1 MQSAEVNT
9 DDPVASDDELGAIE
23 RTRRNAKFISELVM
37 VHPKLFLIAMAGA
50 AVFALLTVASSAAI
64 GRVIDNVILPSF
76 EDGGV
81 STSTVVGWLGL
92 VIAIGVLRAVA
103 IVVRRSYAS
112 ITMWRVAQTF
122 TNRVVGRYVAQP
134 VSWHNRR
141 ADGDLV
147 QRAGVDSEATVSVL
161 APIPFATGTLI
172 MLVASTI
179 WMLVIDVPLGLVAVV
194 VFPLL
199 VITNVIYEKA
209 VSKHFTRAQDQL
221 GEFSAGVHE
230 SFEGVQLVKSYGAEE
245 RETERL
251 AGLADRV
258 RASRVLAIKLRSWF
272 EALLDVIPSL
282 TNILLVVIGALR
294 VRSGDVTVGEFSSVI
309 FLFTL
314 LVFPLR
320 LIGYTLSELPR
331 SMAAWQ
337 RIRTVLDE
345 PIEPDPTDRIGVAR
359 SGFGVE
365 FDGVT
370 FAHEGDGPPTVR
382 DVDLAVRQGSVT
394 ALVGPTGSGKSTLA
408 QLAAGLI
415 GPGIG
420 EVRLA
425 PGARSIVFQEAFLSS
440 GTVRDNVELGTSYTD
455 EQIWDALDQAA
466 ATEFVQRLPQQLDT
480 VVGERG
486 VSLSGGQRQRLAL
499 ARALVRQPSLLV
511 LDDTTSAL
519 DPATEALILERLR
532 TRLSGSTVLMVA
544 SRPSTIALADDVVF
558 VADGRIAAHGTHD
571 ELLATTGAYR
581 ELVEAFEADRDLD
594 GTNAPAPTPTP
605 SPTSSGEVGP

>member
-1 MQSAEVNT
+1 MQSADPIT
-9 DDPVASDDELGAIE
+9 DQPVAPDDELGAID
-23 RTRRNAKFISELVM
+23 RTRRNARFIAELVK
-37 VHPKLFLIAMAGA
+37 VHPKLFTIAMAGA
-50 AVFALLTVASSAAI
+50 AVFALLTVVSSVVI
-64 GRVIDNVILPSF
+64 GRVIDDVILPTF
-76 EDGGV
+76 EEGGV
-81 STSTVVGWLGL
+81 STNTVLAGLGL
-92 VIAIGVLRAVA
+92 VIGVGVLRAIA

-122 TNRVVGRYVAQP
+122 TNRVVERYVAQP

-147 QRAGVDSEATVSVL
+147 QRAGVDAEATVSVL
-161 APIPFATGTLI
+161 APIPFASGTII

-179 WMLVIDVPLGLVAVV
+179 WMLAIDVPLGMVALV

-199 VITNVIYEKA
+199 IITNVIYEKA
-209 VSKHFTRAQDQL
+209 VSTHFTRAQDQL

-251 AGLADRV
+251 GGLADRV
-258 RASRVLAIKLRSWF
+258 RASRVQAIKLRSWF

-345 PIEPDPTDRIGVAR
+345 PIEPDPMDRIGVAAD
-359 SGFGVE
+359 GLGVE
-365 FDGVT
+365 FSGVT
-370 FAHEGDGPPTVR
+370 FAHEGDGPPTVK

-415 GPGIG
+415 APGIG

-425 PGARSIVFQEAFLSS
+425 DGARSIVFQEAFLSS
-440 GTVRDNVELGTSYTD
+440 GSIRDNVELGTSYTD
-455 EQIWDALDQAA
+455 DEIWDALDQAA
-466 ATEFVQRLPQQLDT
+466 ATEFVRRLPQQLAT

-486 VSLSGGQRQRLAL
+486 ISLSGGQRQRLAL

-519 DPATEALILERLR
+519 DPATEALILEHLR
-532 TRLSGSTVLMVA
+532 TRLSNSTVLMVA

-558 VADGRIAAHGTHD
+558 VADGRVAAHGTHD
-571 ELLATTGAYR
+571 ELLLTTSAYR
-581 ELVEAFEADRDLD
+581 ELVEAFEADRDR
-594 GTNAPAPTPTP
+594 GGAPTDQSASADVTTGVMG
-605 SPTSSGEVGP
+605 S

>member
-1 MQSAEVNT
+1 VQPADTIT
-9 DDPVASDDELGAIE
+9 DDPVAPDDELGAFA
-23 RTRRNAKFISELVM
+23 RTRRNAGFIAELVK
-37 VHPKLFLIAMAGA
+37 VHPKLFVIAMVGA
-50 AVFALLTVASSAAI
+50 AVFALLTVASSFAI
-64 GRVIDNVILPSF
+64 GRVIDRVILPRF
-76 EDGGV
+76 DDGEV
-81 STSTVVGWLGL
+81 ATSTVLAGLGL
-92 VIAIGVLRAVA
+92 VIGVGVLRAVA

-122 TNRVVGRYVAQP
+122 TNRVVRRYSRQP

-147 QRAGVDSEATVSVL
+147 QRAGVDAEATVSVL
-161 APIPFATGTLI
+161 APIPFASGTI
-172 MLVASTI
+172 VMLVASTV
-179 WMLVIDVPLGLVAVV
+179 WMLWIDVPLGLVAVV
-194 VFPLL
+194 VFPVLL
-199 VITNVIYEKA
+199 ATNVVYEKS

-258 RASRVLAIKLRSWF
+258 RASRVLAIRLRSWF

-282 TNILLVVIGALR
+282 TNISLVVIGALR

-331 SMAAWQ
+331 SMAAWR

-345 PIEPDPTDRIGVAR
+345 PIEPDPADRIGVA
-359 SGFGVE
+359 SDGLGVQ
-365 FDGVT
+365 FVGVT
-370 FAHEGDGPPTVR
+370 FAHEGEGPPTVE
-382 DVDLAVRQGSVT
+382 DVDLAVRLGSVT

-415 GPGIG
+415 GPGRG

-425 PGARSIVFQEAFLSS
+425 PGPRAIVFQEAFLSS

-455 EQIWDALDQAA
+455 DEIWEALDQAA
-466 ATEFVQRLPQQLDT
+466 ATEFVQRLPQRLDT

-499 ARALVRQPSLLV
+499 ARALVRRPSLLV

-519 DPATEALILERLR
+519 DPSTEALILAQLRSRLGG
-532 TRLSGSTVLMVA
+532 TTVLMVA

-558 VADGRIAAHGTHD
+558 VHDGRIAAHGTHD
-571 ELLATTGAYR
+571 ELLATTREYR
-581 ELVEAFEADRDLD
+581 ELVEAFESDRARGSDPVA
-594 GTNAPAPTPTP
+594 TQ
-605 SPTSSGEVGP
+605 EVHS